1 MRYYWQIYIEP
12 KTCSAKKLNKTK
24 LCKTCGQRPGSR
36 RTLVQEFLPMWSQE
50 GINQLSQKLYFPSF
64 QGSIPFSRCKRHQRP
79 NPKTLLRVLNLTRM
93 FYVKIQSGRREAKVS
108 EQKWREQSQKRKASS
123 EVSDRIS
130 TELKPRDVW
139 CCELGIRILPLI
151 NFVMLMRIFEEVLM
165 MKWEFCN
172 VNVIT
177 LTAVRKPLLCLV
189 SQSKHQ
195 KCSSS

>member
-12 KTCSAKKLNKTK
+12 KTCSAKKLNKNKTVQPGGF
-24 LCKTCGQRPGSR
+24 LCRNFYQCGANKESTNYR
-36 RTLVQEFLPMWSQE
+36 RNFAFQD
-50 GINQLSQKLYFPSF
+50 F
-64 QGSIPFSRCKRHQRP
+64 QGSIPYSRCKRHQQP
-79 NPKTLLRVLNLTRM
+79 NPKTLLMVLNLTRK
-93 FYVKIQSGRREAKVS
+93 FYMKIQSGRREAKVS
-108 EQKWREQSQKRKASS
+108 EQKWTEQSQKRKASS

-151 NFVMLMRIFEEVLM
+151 NFVMLMRIFEQVLM
-165 MKWEFCN
+165 MKWKFCN

-177 LTAVRKPLLCLV
+177 LTAVRKPLLCSA

-195 KCSSS
+195 KWSSS